1 MTHQEIIDTISTL
14 LELTSAASKS
24 DRDKTYDVKPRSSH
38 LDTNKY
44 KTDPENA
51 AANMR
56 YHNSNHNEKDQSLER
71 KRAIAIQAKWWCY
84 KTPLENFGL

>member
-1 MTHQEIIDTISTL
+1 MSHRPVSDR
-14 LELTSAASKS
+14 

-38 LDTNKY
+38 LDTNEY
-44 KTDPENA
+44 KSDPENA

-56 YHNSNHNEKDQSLER
+56 YHNNEKDQSLER
-71 KRAIAIQAKWWCY
+71 ERAIAIQAKWWCY